1 MSITLTCWK
10 VVASTTVICRS
21 PFVQSSQGASVWVF
35 TSPIDMFQ
43 MYLPSLVKMF
53 SCGLSPVLNEPSCL
67 PVSMSSTCTV
77 FDVEAETATR
87 VPSGETAMWSER

>member
-1 MSITLTCWK
+1 
-10 VVASTTVICRS
+10 
-21 PFVQSSQGASVWVF
+21 
-35 TSPIDMFQ
+35 

-67 PVSMSSTCTV
+67 PVPMSRTCTV
-77 FDVEAETATR
+77 FEIDAETATR